1 MNSNDAPTAAA
12 GVEPPAPP
20 EWLTSEDP
28 QVVWKGAMGSL
39 DAALQGLSAG
49 GDAATAA
56 VVVPK
61 VAAASAGFA
70 FLDRE
75 GFAAVAGVIMA
86 PLAEVTYAL
95 LRAVAEGSEQDIDA
109 ATLGVCCALD
119 VDLADLKG

>member
-1 MNSNDAPTAAA
+1 MSVPGTSPAAT
-12 GVEPPAPP
+12 GDDTPPPP

-49 GDAATAA
+49 GEAATAA
-56 VVVPK
+56 VVVPA

-95 LRAVAEGSEQDIDA
+95 LRAVAEGSEQDIEA

>member
-1 MNSNDAPTAAA
+1 MTVPGASPAAA
-12 GVEPPAPP
+12 GDDAPPPP

-49 GDAATAA
+49 GEAATAA
-56 VVVPK
+56 VVVPA

-95 LRAVAEGSEQDIDA
+95 LRAVAEGSEQDIEA

>member
-1 MNSNDAPTAAA
+1 MSSNDAPAAA
-12 GVEPPAPP
+12 GGVEPPAPP

-56 VVVPK
+56 VVVPQ

-95 LRAVAEGSEQDIDA
+95 LRAVAEGSEKDIEA

>member
-1 MNSNDAPTAAA
+1 MSPPDAPPAAA

-20 EWLTSEDP
+20 AWLTSEDP

-56 VVVPK
+56 VVVPQ

-95 LRAVAEGSEQDIDA
+95 LRAVAEGSEQDVEA